1 MLNMKST
8 SSLIKSIAIT
18 GLAGVFLFIAF
29 GNQIRKHIDEKLFES
44 TYQFFL
50 ITVIGG
56 SVSLVYEAYRHEREA
71 IERERENEREERER
85 QREIQRNLRTTIIS
99 AYHDLKKLRR
109 LLRAQSIRLEP
120 STGERVILA
129 AEYNKYLEQLIDAEL
144 AIEQASR
151 IAQSE
156 PQLFHFY
163 SENTEL
169 NSLLCLWLKW
179 HRKLP
184 EELHS
189 VEIKIFHLCFVSLTL
204 LIFRGML
211 NQLTHELFLVKEYLD
226 EIINEYEESYRI
238 FKTCSSTMPLSKLP
252 KLLNF
257 IGSKSEAKGSN
268 ALFWTPFHVA
278 LEILGKVLQK

>member
-1 MLNMKST
+1 M
-8 SSLIKSIAIT
+8 
-18 GLAGVFLFIAF
+18 
-29 GNQIRKHIDEKLFES
+29 
-44 TYQFFL
+44 
-50 ITVIGG
+50 
-56 SVSLVYEAYRHEREA
+56 YEAYRHEREA
-71 IERERENEREERER
+71 IERERENERQERER

-120 STGERVILA
+120 STGKRVILV
-129 AEYNKYLEQLIDAEL
+129 AEYNKYLERLIDAEL

-179 HRKLP
+179 YQKTP
-184 EELHS
+184 KE
-189 VEIKIFHLCFVSLTL
+189 FHLWFISLTL
-204 LIFRGML
+204 LIFRRML
-211 NQLTHELFLVKEYLD
+211 NQLPHELFLIKEYLD

-238 FKTCSSTMPLSKLP
+238 FEACSSTFDLLKLP

-257 IGSKSEAKGSN
+257 IGTKSEAKGSN
-268 ALFWTPFHVA
+268 AMFWTPFHVA

>member
-1 MLNMKST
+1 V
-8 SSLIKSIAIT
+8 
-18 GLAGVFLFIAF
+18 G
-29 GNQIRKHIDEKLFES
+29 QIRKHIDEKLFES

-120 STGERVILA
+120 SAGERVILA
-129 AEYNKYLEQLIDAEL
+129 TEYNKYLEQLIDAEL

-179 HRKLP
+179 HQKLP

-189 VEIKIFHLCFVSLTL
+189 VETKIFHLWFASLTL

-211 NQLTHELFLVKEYLD
+211 NQLTHEFFWLKNTWMKSLMNMKNLTEFLKLVRQLCLSQNYLSFLISL
-226 EIINEYEESYRI
+226 EANL
-238 FKTCSSTMPLSKLP
+238 KP
-252 KLLNF
+252 KGATLCF
-257 IGSKSEAKGSN
+257 GHHFMS
-268 ALFWTPFHVA
+268 P
-278 LEILGKVLQK
+278 